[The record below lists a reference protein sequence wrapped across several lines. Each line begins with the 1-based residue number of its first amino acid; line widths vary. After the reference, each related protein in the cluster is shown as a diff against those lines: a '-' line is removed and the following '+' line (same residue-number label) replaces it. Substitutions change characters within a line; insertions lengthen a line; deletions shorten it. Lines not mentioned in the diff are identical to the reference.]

1 MNNTKGHFLR
11 FDAESIWKAA
21 LQAVN
26 PESAVRKFVKRRKNI
41 LQVHGSSFDLD
52 AMGNVWVLGAGK
64 AAAPMGKALERILG
78 KYLTG
83 GFLVTKY
90 GHSLPLKKLE
100 IMEAGHPLPDE
111 NSVVSA
117 DRIRSFMESW
127 ILSGDLVLC
136 VFSGGA
142 SSLLVSPARGITL
155 KDKLE
160 CARVMMNAG
169 ASIHELNAVRKHL
182 SALKGGGFARLLPQV
197 RGVVSLILSD
207 VVGDDLGTIASGPTV
222 PDTTTFSDCMDAL
235 NRLKIQNRI
244 PQAVITRFIKGKA
257 GRIEETPKS
266 GDPVFL
272 KYKSFIVGNNALAC
286 TAAARKARR
295 LGYRS
300 LILTSRLEGDT
311 EAAARFH
318 MSILEEV
325 VSQRRPLSRP
335 ACILSGG
342 ETTVKVTGDGSG
354 GRNQE
359 FVLHCVRRLS
369 ELPAPC
375 LVASI
380 GTDGTDGPT
389 DAAGAIADN
398 STLTRSLKYGS
409 SFLKESLDNN
419 DSHTFF
425 KRLNDLIITGPTR
438 TNVMDLHILL
448 IG

>member
-1 MNNTKGHFLR
+1 MSKTSGHFLR
-11 FDAESIWKAA
+11 FDAESIWTAA

-78 KYLTG
+78 KYLAG

-90 GHSLPLKKLE
+90 GHSLPLKRLE
-100 IMEAGHPLPDE
+100 IMESGHPLPDE

-117 DRIRSFMESW
+117 DRIRSFMENR

-142 SSLLVSPARGITL
+142 SSLLVSPACGITL

-160 CARVMMNAG
+160 CARVMMKAG
-169 ASIHELNAVRKHL
+169 ASIYELNAVRKHL
-182 SALKGGGFARLLPQV
+182 SSLKGGGFARLLPQA

-235 NRLKIQNRI
+235 KRLKILNRV
-244 PQAVITRFIKGKA
+244 PQAVIKRFRRGSA
-257 GRIEETPKS
+257 GRIEETLKS
-266 GDPVFL
+266 GDPVFRNCE
-272 KYKSFIVGNNALAC
+272 YFIVGNSALAC
-286 TAAARKARR
+286 TAAAGKARR

-318 MSILEEV
+318 MSVLEEV
-325 VSQRRPLSRP
+325 VFHRRPLLRP

-342 ETTVKVTGDGSG
+342 ETTVKVAGNGSG

-389 DAAGAIADN
+389 DAAGAVADN

-409 SFLKESLDNN
+409 SFLKESLENN
-419 DSHTFF
+419 NSYVFF
-425 KRLNDLIITGPTR
+425 KRLGDLVITGPTR

-448 IG
+448 VG